1 MSEQEKLEK
10 RRQRRQQ
17 KIMAAAGDRLSRI
30 TGTAYPDQLTPSP
43 VPSPSN
49 STTSVRSVQNIDNQR
64 VRASSPLET
73 SSSTPT
79 SRNSPDP
86 NVLLLP
92 RRGSHLDPDDS
103 LGAPPPSAS
112 NNQLA
117 EHFPGEDD
125 ANARIYQDQM
135 AAIQRMLGMGG
146 PGSSPFGDIPGAPG
160 MNAASSSQQDPM
172 SSFPFNPAMMA
183 GMQPVQTTPDN
194 SAQYWTLAHFATMA
208 LLGIYAII
216 TEFKTN
222 GRSHFASLILSK
234 EPDSPFSSSLAFPL
248 FWYFVT
254 LELILQSSRLFYQK
268 GQPPPSSILGSIAAY
283 LPPPFS
289 TGILLFLRYS
299 LIWKCLVNDCCL
311 LVFIVGMAQLTSA
324 ILG

>member
-1 MSEQEKLEK
+1 MK
-10 RRQRRQQ
+10 
-17 KIMAAAGDRLSRI
+17 
-30 TGTAYPDQLTPSP
+30 
-43 VPSPSN
+43 
-49 STTSVRSVQNIDNQR
+49 SVQNIENQR

-86 NVLLLP
+86 NVLQLP

-103 LGAPPPSAS
+103 LGAPPSSAS
-112 NNQLA
+112 NSQLA

-183 GMQPVQTTPDN
+183 GMQPVQTTADTT
-194 SAQYWTLAHFATMA
+194 AKYWTLAHFVSMA
-208 LLGIYAII
+208 LLGMYAII
-216 TEFKTN
+216 TEFKAN
-222 GRSHFASLILSK
+222 GRSHFANLMLSK
-234 EPDSPFSSSLAFPL
+234 EPDSPFSSNLAF
-248 FWYFVT
+248 VS
-254 LELILQSSRLFYQK
+254 SSREI
-268 GQPPPSSILGSIAAY
+268 GQNGS
-283 LPPPFS
+283 L
-289 TGILLFLRYS
+289 
-299 LIWKCLVNDCCL
+299 
-311 LVFIVGMAQLTSA
+311 
-324 ILG
+324 

>member
-30 TGTAYPDQLTPSP
+30 TGTAYPDRLSPSP
-43 VPSPSN
+43 VPSPST
-49 STTSVRSVQNIDNQR
+49 STTSIKSVQNIENQR
-64 VRASSPLET
+64 VRASSPLDT
-73 SSSTPT
+73 S

-86 NVLLLP
+86 NVLQLP

-103 LGAPPPSAS
+103 LGAPSVS
-112 NNQLA
+112 NSQLA
-117 EHFPGEDD
+117 EHFPGEDE

-135 AAIQRMLGMGG
+135 AAIQRMMG
-146 PGSSPFGDIPGAPG
+146 GSSPFGDIPGAPG
-160 MNAASSSQQDPM
+160 MNASSQQDPM
-172 SSFPFNPAMMA
+172 SAFPFNPAMMA
-183 GMQPVQTTPDN
+183 GMQPVQTTPDTT
-194 SAQYWTLAHFATMA
+194 AKYWTLAHFVTMA
-208 LLGIYAII
+208 MLGIYAIVA
-216 TEFKTN
+216 EFKAN
-222 GRSHFASLILSK
+222 GRSHFANLILSN
-234 EPDSPFSSSLAFPL
+234 EPDSPFSSSSAFPL

-268 GQPPPSSILGSIAAY
+268 GQPPPSSMLGTIAGY

-311 LVFIVGMAQLTSA
+311 LVFIIGMAQLTSA